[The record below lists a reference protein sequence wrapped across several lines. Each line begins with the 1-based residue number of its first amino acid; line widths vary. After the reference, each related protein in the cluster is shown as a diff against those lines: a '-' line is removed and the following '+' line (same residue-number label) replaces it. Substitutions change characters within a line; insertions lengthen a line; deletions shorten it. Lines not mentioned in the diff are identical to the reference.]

1 MTMVLSYVQSI
12 LDDVDQFQTEVS
24 LVLSAD
30 QLCADRIRELLES
43 NVAAKIDLPQFSE
56 LHRVRNNC
64 VVVRP
69 EAIAFGAGLCFTAD
83 VFFFKFFCQREI
95 SEIRRSIGAK
105 FCTLISTRPNF
116 IMPVQNLLGPPQKY
130 FGAKNVQNLA
140 RFQTTLKF
148 GGEYLRN
155 R

>member
-69 EAIAFGAGLCFTAD
+69 EAIAFGAGL
-83 VFFFKFFCQREI
+83 
-95 SEIRRSIGAK
+95 
-105 FCTLISTRPNF
+105 
-116 IMPVQNLLGPPQKY
+116 
-130 FGAKNVQNLA
+130 
-140 RFQTTLKF
+140 
-148 GGEYLRN
+148 
-155 R
+155 